1 MLTTIWALSM
11 LWYFCKGNIKD
22 HWPHITIANITKMK
36 RVQNIAKRD
45 TKTGSEQMLLGK
57 RCSTQGCCQL
67 STCKKKKYTVSAK
80 CNRMK
85 HTWITLSV
93 LKMRKLRL
101 RDPNRPSCPSLR
113 GGIQT
118 WLCSLSPL
126 SLLSS
131 LLSFFLLLSSF
142 LQYILKVCDLP
153 EFNLVI

>member
-67 STCKKKKYTVSAK
+67 STCKKKNTQYLQSAIEWSIPELLFQFWK
-80 CNRMK
+80 WENWDSETPTAHLVRLWEEGSK
-85 HTWITLSV
+85 HGCVPFHL
-93 LKMRKLRL
+93 
-101 RDPNRPSCPSLR
+101 CPS
-113 GGIQT
+113 
-118 WLCSLSPL
+118 
-126 SLLSS
+126 
-131 LLSFFLLLSSF
+131 FLLFFPFFFSF
-142 LQYILKVCDLP
+142 PPFYSIFWRSVICL
-153 EFNLVI
+153 NLI